1 MILSLIGCH
10 RSMIEI
16 PFCLIYRP
24 VSGTGEI
31 SPERQRLE
39 VNMNNLK
46 FEELREKC

>member
-1 MILSLIGCH
+1 
-10 RSMIEI
+10 MIEI

-39 VNMNNLK
+39 VKRNNLK
-46 FEELREKC
+46 YEELCEK